1 MQGSV
6 WSRLGSDVTLIEFLG
21 NIGGVG
27 IDLEIAKSL
36 QRVLTKQGLKFQLQT
51 KVLSATRD
59 AGAIKVV
66 AEDVKK
72 GKQQEVC
79 TDAE

>member
-1 MQGSV
+1 M
-6 WSRLGSDVTLIEFLG
+6 GSDVTLIEFLG

-51 KVLSATRD
+51 KVLSATRE